1 MSNVTYKPK
10 TDAYSK
16 KQNILR
22 IESSENLG
30 STVRKEEYFANHFDD
45 LSEFEQKKVLKSL
58 KVEYSL
64 ILFDYFS
71 DKNSINHKIEDFA
84 REAFK
89 IDLPISKVVEIHVDL
104 IGSLE
109 KELMLEGLRAEYL
122 SDFRLTLIDVIAH
135 LGEMYR
141 YASKLLL
148 VSPQKEYC
156 KHMVSS

>member
-10 TDAYSK
+10 TDPYSK
-16 KQNILR
+16 KRNILS
-22 IESSENLG
+22 IKSSERFS
-30 STVRKEEYFANHFDD
+30 STAREEECFTKHFDD
-45 LSEFEQKKVLKSL
+45 LSEFEQKKALKSL

-71 DKNSINHKIEDFA
+71 DKNSINNKIEDFA

-89 IDLPISKVVEIHVDL
+89 SNLPMDKVVEIHLDL
-104 IGSLE
+104 IDSLE
-109 KELMLEGLRAEYL
+109 KELMIEGLHVEYL

-141 YASKLLL
+141 NARCTKIVGS
-148 VSPQKEYC
+148 
-156 KHMVSS
+156 